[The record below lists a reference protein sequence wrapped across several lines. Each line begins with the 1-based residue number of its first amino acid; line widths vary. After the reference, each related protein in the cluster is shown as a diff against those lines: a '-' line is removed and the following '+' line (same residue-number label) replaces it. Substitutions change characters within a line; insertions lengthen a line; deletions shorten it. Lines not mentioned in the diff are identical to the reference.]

1 MAKLK
6 ANGSAPSQFVGL
18 RLDRDTALYY
28 SKRAQE
34 RGSSLSEFLR
44 NMIVQGMIADTA
56 LEVEQRLRA
65 VLAEMGQPPQSAEA
79 PCIPDS
85 VLLSI
90 FTSEYLLSA
99 IVESRNIQELYEAQN
114 KARARIAR
122 DRGAGHAAR

>member
-6 ANGSAPSQFVGL
+6 ANSDAPSQFVGL
-18 RLDRDTALYY
+18 RLDRDTAQYY

-56 LEVEQRLRA
+56 LDVEQRLRA
-65 VLAEMGQPPQSAEA
+65 VLAEIGQPPQPADA
-79 PCIPDS
+79 LRIPES
-85 VLLSI
+85 VLQSI
-90 FTSEYLLSA
+90 FTSEFLLSA

-122 DRGAGHAAR
+122 EKGAGHAAR